1 MKTTQQ
7 PQLPFSNAPIEW
19 TEPVE
24 CRFHQLATVTDA
36 AARAR
41 FEPVRMTVLASGYR
55 LTFQR
60 MSEAGDAKNAPS
72 AATGSPNAAEKKLG
86 DSYKEAISKVD

>member
-1 MKTTQQ
+1 MNTKTQNATMI
-7 PQLPFSNAPIEW
+7 LPIPLSTAPIDW

-24 CRFHQLATVTDA
+24 CHFSQFAAVKDA
-36 AARAR
+36 AARAG

-60 MSEAGDAKNAPS
+60 MPEVGDMKNARLAQPKFY
-72 AATGSPNAAEKKLG
+72 G
-86 DSYKEAISKVD
+86 I